1 MKQKEARA
9 LIVREWERWL
19 HWNSIDPATATGRDS
34 LKFFI
39 ELQDRKSPLLD
50 FTSRGR
56 DKWEIIHGWLL
67 SDGRVVD

>member
-9 LIVREWERWL
+9 LILREWERWL
-19 HWNSIDPATATGRDS
+19 HSHSIDPAEATARDS
-34 LKFFI
+34 LRFFI

-50 FTSRGR
+50 FASRGR

-67 SDGRVVD
+67 SQGRVVD